1 MEHVLISYHY
11 YQQFLLFHHYHYYR
25 VLHLLLL
32 YFIISNTIIKNIN
45 NITYNKKIKIHIH
58 HTLKTSTHS
67 PRLISNDVHTFSTIL
82 ERIHRTY
89 FGEVFICILGNCCP
103 YQPTVI
109 YHLEGIFGN
118 ASGRLGS
125 WLQDHCLKWSCLIRH
140 TIHRSHCFHLIP
152 ASD

>member
-11 YQQFLLFHHYHYYR
+11 TTNSFYIFIIISYYSITF
-25 VLHLLLL
+25 LLL
-32 YFIISNTIIKNIN
+32 YFLSIIYKIILISLQ
-45 NITYNKKIKIHIH
+45 KIKSKFIY
-58 HTLKTSTHS
+58 TLKTSTHS

-118 ASGRLGS
+118 AGGRLGS
-125 WLQDHCLKWSCLIRH
+125 WLQDHCRK
-140 TIHRSHCFHLIP
+140 
-152 ASD
+152 